1 MSVTPGVCKKQTNTS
16 GYGVGTAKSITK
28 NMPTP
33 HESGRT
39 VPTDGLTALKYGTC

>member
-1 MSVTPGVCKKQTNTS
+1 MSVKPGVCQKQTNTS

-33 HESGRT
+33 VEYGRT
-39 VPTDGLTALKYGTC
+39 VASGGLTALKYGAC